1 MVSLETRSVGTGAHR
16 YFWSPTKFFKYR
28 IGFYLDGIGNNF
40 AQYWSKFKSVSAI
53 TRGDHKTFAFRI
65 GRDPEISIMRFAVHA
80 YAGVNN
86 WSIGQPRERPRQ
98 KFPQARLFL
107 GSNGPLGRF

>member
-1 MVSLETRSVGTGAHR
+1 MVSLETRSVGAGAHR

-65 GRDPEISIMRFAVHA
+65 GRDPKISIVGIAIHA
-80 YAGVNN
+80 HARIYN
-86 WSIGQPRERPRQ
+86 WGMGERRECP
-98 KFPQARLFL
+98 
-107 GSNGPLGRF
+107 